1 MSWKCHDDLGEV
13 KCRIKPL
20 RDPTGDC
27 YPLRDKERAMSG
39 TPEHEE
45 SDIEVVGIADSEI
58 ETPQRSSKVD
68 PEKFFSENA
77 FRVIYQT
84 NNFLLPQLR
93 SLVENG
99 DVLNIRPEYQRRLRW
114 SNPQKSRL
122 IESLLLNVP
131 VPPIFLYETQ
141 EARYEVMDGQQRLNA
156 IKEFLSGGYALS
168 GLTALAPLNG
178 IRFSK
183 APPKIKRALD
193 RASLSAIVLLLES
206 DTEADALKRRTDIRR
221 FIFDRL
227 NSGGKQL
234 NAQELRNAIYPGPF
248 NRAVVELAREADF
261 TDVFGIPPYTEAD
274 PNEYYENPKRQANTL
289 YATMGDCQL
298 VLRYFALRDEK
309 NIRGSMKAMLDR
321 AMENGMTYTTSE
333 VENLKFEFL
342 ENLQTAR
349 EIFGGDT
356 FLLPADDKGRRRV
369 SAAIYDSS
377 LVAIGK
383 SKLSRAQLIGRRE
396 KIKKNLQK
404 KLQSE
409 SLPLLT
415 GQENTAQAVKDRI
428 ELMEQVLEG

>member
-1 MSWKCHDDLGEV
+1 MASAADIGENDV
-13 KCRIKPL
+13 
-20 RDPTGDC
+20 
-27 YPLRDKERAMSG
+27 
-39 TPEHEE
+39 
-45 SDIEVVGIADSEI
+45 EVVGVADVDVEA
-58 ETPQRSSKVD
+58 PPKSSKAD

-93 SLVENG
+93 SLVEGG

-114 SNPQKSRL
+114 TNPQKSRL

-156 IKEFLSGGYALS
+156 IKEFLAGNFALS
-168 GLTALAPLNG
+168 GLTALVPLNG
-178 IRFSK
+178 MRYSK

-206 DTEADALKRRTDIRR
+206 DVEADALKRKTDIRR

-234 NAQELRNAIYPGPF
+234 NAQELRNAIYPGDF
-248 NRAVVELAREADF
+248 NRAVVELARDSNF
-261 TDVFGIPPYTEAD
+261 TEIFGIPEYTEAD

-298 VLRYFALRDEK
+298 VVRYFALRDEK

-321 AMENGMTYTTSE
+321 AMELGMAYTAQE
-333 VENLKFEFL
+333 VESLKAEFL
-342 ENLQTAR
+342 ENLGTAQG
-349 EIFGGDT
+349 IFGEET
-356 FLLPADDKGRRRV
+356 FLLPPDEKGRRRV
-369 SAAIYDSS
+369 SAAIYDSA
-377 LVAIGK
+377 LVAINK
-383 SKLSRAQLIGRRE
+383 SKKSREQLIDRRD
-396 KIKKNLQK
+396 KIKNSLQK
-404 KLQSE
+404 KLNSH
-409 SLPLLT
+409 SLILLT

-428 ELMEQVLEG
+428 DLMSEVLES